1 MPVRSAREQIRRS
14 CFIASM
20 AVSTVPFAVV
30 VDDDTLILMNAS
42 DILSD
47 AGFRTLEASN
57 GDQAKEI
64 IESAGQSIVLLFTDV
79 EMPGETDGF
88 ALARYV
94 AEQWPDI
101 EIVVASGRVK
111 PRSGDMPEKATFL
124 SKPFNA
130 ETIHGHLRET
140 LPDGKKPKPLM
151 QAV

>member
-1 MPVRSAREQIRRS
+1 
-14 CFIASM
+14 M

-57 GDQAKEI
+57 GDQAMEI
-64 IESAGQSIVLLFTDV
+64 IEDKGESIVLLFTDV
-79 EMPGETDGF
+79 EMPGQTDGF
-88 ALARYV
+88 ALARHV
-94 AEQWPDI
+94 AQHWPDI

-111 PRSGDMPEKATFL
+111 PDPGDMPVKATFL

-130 ETIHGHLRET
+130 EAIHEHLRQT
-140 LPDGKKPKPLM
+140 LPDGKKPEPLKH
-151 QAV
+151 AV

>member
-1 MPVRSAREQIRRS
+1 
-14 CFIASM
+14 M

-57 GDQAKEI
+57 GDQAKDI
-64 IESAGQSIVLLFTDV
+64 IDDKGESIVLLFTDV
-79 EMPGETDGF
+79 QMPGSTDGF

-94 AEQWPDI
+94 AQHWPDI

-111 PRSGDMPEKATFL
+111 PGPGDMPEKATFL

-130 ETIHGHLRET
+130 QTIHEHLRET
-140 LPDGKKPKPLM
+140 LPDGKKPEPLK